1 MVIPEP
7 AYSCYRPRH
16 EAVSKALELS
26 MEFRPHRGTEP
37 EVYLKGVQGPARLDD
52 IQQDRP
58 PFVLRESLHEDM
70 IASMEYSQEIDVMS
84 FQFIADDLHMLPEQ
98 LIRNPAHSVERL

>member
-7 AYSCYRPRH
+7 AYSCYRPCH

-58 PFVLRESLHEDM
+58 PFVLRESLHEDV
-70 IASMEYSQEIDVMS
+70 ITSMEYSQEIDVMS
-84 FQFIADDLHMLPEQ
+84 FQFIADDLYMPPE
-98 LIRNPAHSVERL
+98 